1 MVRQNRIR
9 FFLHDPRS
17 IAVATKSN
25 NWLYFVRSIW
35 LVYRP
40 ARPTTSWLSTSVC
53 SSILKVSRWNA
64 IKLIYELLDI
74 NSCHAYARNIIDH
87 LGEACWWTVHPA
99 SKQRSE
105 GEKVRVGDDLILV
118 SVATERYLVSNM
130 NEITFLLQCSNDH
143 PQHGG
148 AHVTLAHGVCQQS
161 VKSYICYYHYPCA
174 MIQCNLPYV
183 IIIIIII

>member
-1 MVRQNRIR
+1 MVSKIVHCSRTDRQI
-9 FFLHDPRS
+9 S
-17 IAVATKSN
+17 IAVSTKSN

-118 SVATERYLVSNM
+118 SVATERYLVSNA
-130 NEITFLLQCSNDH
+130 NEKQSHFYFSVLMIFLNPAVHTRHLCKMFANNQ
-143 PQHGG
+143 
-148 AHVTLAHGVCQQS
+148 
-161 VKSYICYYHYPCA
+161 
-174 MIQCNLPYV
+174 
-183 IIIIIII
+183 